1 MARFSK
7 SEKDKR
13 TIHPLH
19 VQNRRQTNSLKQSV
33 LQTESLEVCKQVPFI
48 WLIFCGQ
55 MHEPPKNNLGC
66 ND

>member
-33 LQTESLEVCKQVPFI
+33 LQTESLEVCMQVPFI

-55 MHEPPKNNLGC
+55 MYELPKNNLGC